1 MSLCKIILFWS
12 RRAYYTQN
20 QLSYRCFEKKI
31 WSNKIK
37 VIIAKTI
44 LPIKTAGRKSGAWT
58 IERNKVTEAVLWK
71 NSK

>member
-1 MSLCKIILFWS
+1 MFW
-12 RRAYYTQN
+12 
-20 QLSYRCFEKKI
+20 KKI

>member
-20 QLSYRCFEKKI
+20 NYLIGILKKI